1 MKKDEYKKFLEAVD
15 LVCINCAEDTL
26 DNPDVCDSCP
36 VRKTYKMVE
45 REQHWQSSEKAA
57 NDFYDWLID
66 REYYTEDDKVVD
78 IADMVKDF
86 EVMQKEI
93 PRMYNLIRN
102 LFVL

>member
-1 MKKDEYKKFLEAVD
+1 
-15 LVCINCAEDTL
+15 
-26 DNPDVCDSCP
+26 
-36 VRKTYKMVE
+36 MVE
-45 REQHWQSSEKAA
+45 REQRWQSAEKAA

-78 IADMVKDF
+78 IAYMVKDF

>member
-1 MKKDEYKKFLEAVD
+1 MTKTEYEKFLEAVD

-36 VRKTYKMVE
+36 VRKTCKMVE
-45 REQHWQSSEKAA
+45 REQRWQSAEKAA
-57 NDFYDWLID
+57 NDFYDWLIAM
-66 REYYTEDDKVVD
+66 EYCTEDDKVAD
-78 IADMVKDF
+78 IANMIKDF

-93 PRMYNLIRN
+93 PRMYNLIRS